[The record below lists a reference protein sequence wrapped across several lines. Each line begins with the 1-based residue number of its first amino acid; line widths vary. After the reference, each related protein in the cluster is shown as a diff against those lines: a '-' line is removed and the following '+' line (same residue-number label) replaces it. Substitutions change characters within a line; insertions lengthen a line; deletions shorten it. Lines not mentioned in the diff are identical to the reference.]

1 MPIGVYVRTKS
12 VVKDRLRAG
21 LAADRVDDFS
31 AWLRNRRYTDG
42 TIIERIRLLACWTQ
56 WSREAGYALG
66 TVRAAHAAS
75 FALIAAG
82 YRPRF
87 RGDLNKDAVETGKLF
102 IGYLEDRGQLP
113 RVPLPPVPLIV
124 AEYMAWAREQHGLAE
139 TTLGTYVRAII
150 PFVAALG
157 DDPCAYDAAA
167 IRGHML
173 GRVGTVSVGRLNGIG
188 VAIRAFLRFL
198 IATGRCPPG
207 RDRAM
212 PQAAGWRLGTIPRFL
227 PEDDIARV
235 IAACDGERRLRDR
248 AIILLLV
255 RLGMRASEVAGL
267 GFDDIDWRQ
276 GSLRLHGKGRREE
289 LLPLSQEV
297 GDALIAY
304 IERGRPAHV
313 ARGVF
318 LTEYAPLRPI
328 DRITIKCVVRRALKR
343 AGVESRYKGAHVL
356 RHSAATSMLRHGVS
370 LAGVGTVLRHR
381 SPAMTAHYAKVDMT
395 LLATVAQPWPGEA
408 SC

>member
-1 MPIGVYVRTKS
+1 MPTGVYVRTND
-12 VVKDRLRAG
+12 VQARLRAG
-21 LAADRVDDFS
+21 LAADHVDDFS
-31 AWLRNRRYTDG
+31 DWLRQRRYTDK
-42 TIIERIRLLACWTQ
+42 TNVERIRLLACWTH
-56 WSREAGYALG
+56 WAREAGY
-66 TVRAAHAAS
+66 TIDTIRAAHAAS
-75 FALIAAG
+75 AALIDAG
-82 YRPRF
+82 YHPRF
-87 RGDLNKDAVETGKLF
+87 RGDVNKDAVETGKLF
-102 IGYLEDRGQLP
+102 IFYLEDLGQLP
-113 RVPLPPVPLIV
+113 RIPQPPVAPLV

-139 TTLGTYVRAII
+139 TTLGTYTGVII

-157 DDPCAYDAAA
+157 DNPAAYDAAA
-167 IRGHML
+167 IRGYML
-173 GRVGTVSVGRLNGIG
+173 GRAGTVSVSRLNGIG

-198 IATGRCPPG
+198 IATDRCPAG

-212 PQAAGWRLGTIPRFL
+212 PPAAGWRLASIPRAL

-248 AIILLLV
+248 AIILLLA
-255 RLGMRASEVAGL
+255 RLGMRASEVARL

-289 LLPLSQEV
+289 LLPLTQEV

-304 IERGRPAHV
+304 IKRGRPALA
-313 ARGVF
+313 ARSIF

-328 DRITIKCVVRRALKR
+328 DRITIKCMVRRALMR
-343 AGVESRYKGAHVL
+343 AGVKSECKGAHML

-370 LAGVGTVLRHR
+370 LAGVGAVLRHR
-381 SPAMTAHYAKVDMT
+381 SPAMTAHYAKVDML
-395 LLATVAQPWPGEA
+395 LLATIAQPWPGDA

>member
-1 MPIGVYVRTKS
+1 MPTGVYVRTKC

-21 LAADRVDDFS
+21 LAADHVDDFT
-31 AWLRNRRYTDG
+31 AWLRQRRYTDK
-42 TIIERIRLLACWTQ
+42 TIVERIRLLACWTH
-56 WSREAGYALG
+56 WSRERGYAFD

-75 FALIAAG
+75 FALIDAG
-82 YRPRF
+82 YGPRF
-87 RGDLNKDAVETGKLF
+87 RGDVNKDAVETGKLF
-102 IGYLEDRGQLP
+102 IGYLEDRGLLP
-113 RVPLPPVPLIV
+113 RLPVPPPPPLV
-124 AEYMAWAREQHGLAE
+124 AEYMAWARQQQGLAE
-139 TTLGTYVRAII
+139 TTLGTYAQAIV

-157 DDPCAYDAAA
+157 DEPSTYDAAT
-167 IRGHML
+167 IRGYIL
-173 GRVGTVSVGRLNGIG
+173 GRAGAVSTARLNGIG
-188 VAIRAFLRFL
+188 VAIRAFLRFM

-212 PQAAGWRLGTIPRFL
+212 PLAAGWRLASIPRFL

-235 IAACDGERRLRDR
+235 LTACDGERRLRDR

-255 RLGMRASEVAGL
+255 RLGMRASEVARL
-267 GFDDIDWRQ
+267 RFDDIDWRQ
-276 GSLRLHGKGRREE
+276 GSLRLCGKGRREE

-304 IERGRPAHV
+304 IERGRPALA
-313 ARGVF
+313 ARAIF
-318 LTEYAPLRPI
+318 LTEHAPLRPI
-328 DRITIKCVVRRALKR
+328 DRVTIKCVVRRALER

-395 LLATVAQPWPGEA
+395 LLATVAQPWPGDA